1 MQTMSTGSKTT
12 INYNLMIMVH
22 TTICQVCSITTEV
35 NYLTDKFPCLA
46 TFCYRTQR
54 RQRTSTQRTQ
64 YKIQVSKYICNIK
77 HNLSHTFNI
86 KHYFPLNIKH
96 NLVLCRSLLVILSFF
111 FWSLCCLSSFDLRI
125 IITPLVSANTSH
137 HMYLI

>member
-1 MQTMSTGSKTT
+1 MSTGSQIT
-12 INYNLMIMVH
+12 INYNLIMVH
-22 TTICQVCSITTEV
+22 TTIGRACGITTEV
-35 NYLTDKFPCLA
+35 TYSTNKFPSLA

-54 RQRTSTQRTQ
+54 RQRTLTQRTQ
-64 YKIQVSKYICNIK
+64 YKIQVSKYIFNIQL
-77 HNLSHTFNI
+77 NLSHTFNI

-96 NLVLCRSLLVILSFF
+96 NIVFCRSLLVILSFF

-125 IITPLVSANTSH
+125 IITPLVSSITSR